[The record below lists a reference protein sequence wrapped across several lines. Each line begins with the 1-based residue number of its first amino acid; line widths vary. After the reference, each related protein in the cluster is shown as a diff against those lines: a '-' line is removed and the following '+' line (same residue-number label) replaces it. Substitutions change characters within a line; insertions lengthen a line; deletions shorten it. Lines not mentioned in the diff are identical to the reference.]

1 MQLIKPTVELWPSP
15 EVWQEQVARAARL
28 CYASEGGQKSAEDF
42 CDMLLKRKHLSMFR
56 HGSAYFV
63 FAVKG
68 EPDNSVFP
76 LWLITAL
83 NNTPYVC
90 IRYHKDKKKK
100 ERTFFVSTN
109 RHFLMDAKAIA
120 KELKPYEVTL
130 QDFVAKAKELNFP
143 TAFALIRYTVC
154 VTTQI
159 STSRELNRTSPN
171 NRHDMSTLASVV
183 ASPSVC
189 RIGMSVR
196 TGRRSCWRVLVG
208 RCRNGAIC
216 WASVWDCQHRMR
228 VGSSVSM
235 PLPVWLTLT
244 MCLSGAISCVC
255 V

>member
-130 QDFVAKAKELNFP
+130 QEFVAKAKELNFP

-171 NRHDMSTLASVV
+171 NIAEQSTRYVNFGK
-183 ASPSVC
+183 
-189 RIGMSVR
+189 RGGI
-196 TGRRSCWRVLVG
+196 T
-208 RCRNGAIC
+208 IC
-216 WASVWDCQHRMR
+216 
-228 VGSSVSM
+228 
-235 PLPVWLTLT
+235 LPH
-244 MCLSGAISCVC
+244 
-255 V
+255 